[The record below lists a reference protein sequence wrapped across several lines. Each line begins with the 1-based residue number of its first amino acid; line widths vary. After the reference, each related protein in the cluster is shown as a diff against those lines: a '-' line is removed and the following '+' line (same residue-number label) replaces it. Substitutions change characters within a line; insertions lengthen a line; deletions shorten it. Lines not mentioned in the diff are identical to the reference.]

1 MNPRRLKLSAILLSA
16 LLAGVILG
24 GWTQTW
30 FDIKLTTGQ
39 SLAVTGDIAAPAL
52 TALALCVLVLLGALA
67 IAGPF
72 FRVVLAVIEALIGV
86 AVVYSAVLAV
96 TDPASASAAAIT
108 TATGVGGKESTS
120 ELVDTVSATPWPWFT
135 LVAGVLV
142 ILTALLILVTSRAW
156 PGSSRKYQAV
166 RLEEPVTDGATPTKE
181 RSSVDD
187 WDALSSGEDPTGK

>member
-30 FDIKLTTGQ
+30 FDIELTTGQ

-72 FRVVLAVIEALIGV
+72 FRVVLAVIEAFIGV

-108 TATGVGGKESTS
+108 TATGESP
-120 ELVDTVSATPWPWFT
+120 ELFPKIS
-135 LVAGVLV
+135 G
-142 ILTALLILVTSRAW
+142 SRA
-156 PGSSRKYQAV
+156 
-166 RLEEPVTDGATPTKE
+166 
-181 RSSVDD
+181 
-187 WDALSSGEDPTGK
+187 